1 MFESM
6 GVSTGVDLERLM
18 VARKMMVEAL
28 PDEQTYGHFALA
40 GLPKGFRAAA

>member
-1 MFESM
+1 
-6 GVSTGVDLERLM
+6 VDLEKLM
-18 VARKMMVEAL
+18 VARKMMVEVL